1 MRSPAR
7 GCSSTL
13 GLNTSD
19 GGTSYGGSVF
29 ADSLQTVELVEPGDH
44 TLDWGEVTVEGVTYL
59 PDPASIPVMLEPRIE
74 PYVFEVVYQ
83 PQP

>member
-1 MRSPAR
+1 M
-7 GCSSTL
+7 
-13 GLNTSD
+13 
-19 GGTSYGGSVF
+19 
-29 ADSLQTVELVEPGDH
+29 ELVEPGDH